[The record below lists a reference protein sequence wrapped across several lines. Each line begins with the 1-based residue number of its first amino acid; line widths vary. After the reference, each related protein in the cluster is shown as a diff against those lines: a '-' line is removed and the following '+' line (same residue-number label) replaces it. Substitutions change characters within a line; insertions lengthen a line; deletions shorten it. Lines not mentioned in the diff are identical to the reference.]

1 MDKNIY
7 NPYHPITFIGV
18 KMFLL
23 IGWQFIFTKD
33 WIKNES

>member
-23 IGWQFIFTKD
+23 IGWQFIVN
-33 WIKNES
+33 WRLKNGY